1 MCGEA
6 RITLESM
13 VVEKTPD
20 EQETTQVLKVESISK
35 DLRKTWEKP
44 WSLCTEGTEE
54 TSGSSWV
61 QLTACRGN

>member
-35 DLRKTWEKP
+35 DLRKT
-44 WSLCTEGTEE
+44 
-54 TSGSSWV
+54 
-61 QLTACRGN
+61 